1 LIALAVSS
9 ASCDQGKVHDEAP
22 AAGPAVHLLGA
33 NVVGGLLEPSD
44 RIEVSFDRLLLPLS
58 ITRQTFILGE
68 LVGDQF
74 LGLTP
79 TIRYDPVARVVT
91 VTPLP
96 EQAFD
101 PEQTYRLTIAS
112 PAGPTD
118 VNGLRAIDGATLSA
132 TSPSSVTFRV
142 AMDAGTSAPPPAP
155 PPPPDFCTAVL
166 PLFVSRCSGSG
177 CHGGSSTL
185 PAAGLRL
192 TDPQGVLTTAI
203 GQVAEGS
210 NTGPLAGNGQAPTLA
225 FARDMPI
232 IDPGPETLLTMA
244 GSVVDPAAAAT
255 PLTGGNPSHS
265 WLTYKL
271 LMAVPPACSTGS
283 PCSDGGLPGADGGV
297 PAGADGG
304 LPGADGGVPAGAD
317 GGVTGADGGVP
328 AGADGGVT
336 GADGSAPNPGSLY
349 SVPCDVDG
357 DLCPLSLP
365 DAERARLSALIPG
378 RAMPYPADPGSAAPN
393 PPALTV
399 DELELVSAWM
409 AAGAPVPPACP

>member
-1 LIALAVSS
+1 MIALAVSS

-244 GSVVDPAAAAT
+244 GSVVDAAAAAT

-283 PCSDGGLPGADGGV
+283 PCSDGGL
-297 PAGADGG
+297 
-304 LPGADGGVPAGAD
+304 
-317 GGVTGADGGVP
+317 TGADGGVP
-328 AGADGGVT
+328 AGAEGGVT

>member
-155 PPPPDFCTAVL
+155 PPPPRSNVPAYV
-166 PLFVSRCSGSG
+166 
-177 CHGGSSTL
+177 TL
-185 PAAGLRL
+185 GLAGAGLIVGGAFGGL
-192 TDPQGVLTTAI
+192 ALGAKSTFNKTPTTANADTTDRDALI
-203 GQVAEGS
+203 SDMSFAVA
-210 NTGPLAGNGQAPTLA
+210 
-225 FARDMPI
+225 
-232 IDPGPETLLTMA
+232 LTF
-244 GSVVDPAAAAT
+244 
-255 PLTGGNPSHS
+255 
-265 WLTYKL
+265 
-271 LMAVPPACSTGS
+271 
-283 PCSDGGLPGADGGV
+283 
-297 PAGADGG
+297 
-304 LPGADGGVPAGAD
+304 
-317 GGVTGADGGVP
+317 GVTGVVLLVSNDSPPPAATQSGLPPKQAAVRGFVTPYATPHGGG
-328 AGADGGVT
+328 AGAF
-336 GADGSAPNPGSLY
+336 
-349 SVPCDVDG
+349 
-357 DLCPLSLP
+357 
-365 DAERARLSALIPG
+365 
-378 RAMPYPADPGSAAPN
+378 
-393 PPALTV
+393 LTF
-399 DELELVSAWM
+399 
-409 AAGAPVPPACP
+409 

>member
-1 LIALAVSS
+1 MIALAVSS
-9 ASCDQGKVHDEAP
+9 ASCDQGKVHDEAR

-33 NVVGGLLEPSD
+33 NVVGGILAPSD
-44 RIEVSFDRLLLPLS
+44 RVEVAFDRLLLPLCV
-58 ITRQTFILGE
+58 TRQTFLLDE
-68 LVGDQF
+68 LVGNQY

-101 PEQTYRLTIAS
+101 PDQTYRLTIAS

-142 AMDAGTSAPPPAP
+142 AMNAGTSALPP

-185 PAAGLRL
+185 PAAGLQL

-203 GQVAEGS
+203 GRVAEGS
-210 NTGPLAGNGQAPTLA
+210 NTGPLGGNGQAVTLA

-232 IDPGPETLLTMA
+232 IDPGPETVVTVA
-244 GSVVDPAAAAT
+244 GSVVDPSAGA
-255 PLTGGNPSHS
+255 TGGNPSHS
-265 WLTYKL
+265 WLMYKL
-271 LMAVPPACSTGS
+271 LMAPPPACSTGS
-283 PCSDGGLPGADGGV
+283 PCADGGGLEAGADGGLAAGADGGLAAGADGGLAAGADGGL

-304 LPGADGGVPAGAD
+304 LPA
-317 GGVTGADGGVP
+317 
-328 AGADGGVT
+328 

-349 SVPCDVDG
+349 SVRCDVDG
-357 DLCPLSLP
+357 DLCPLPLP
-365 DAERARLSALIPG
+365 DAERARLSTLISG
-378 RAMPYPADPGSAAPN
+378 RAMPYPADPGSTTPN

-399 DELELVSAWM
+399 DELELVNAWM

>member
-244 GSVVDPAAAAT
+244 GSVVDAAAAAT

-283 PCSDGGLPGADGGV
+283 PCSDGGLP
-297 PAGADGG
+297 
-304 LPGADGGVPAGAD
+304 
-317 GGVTGADGGVP
+317 GADGGVP

>member
-1 LIALAVSS
+1 LIALAISS
-9 ASCDQGKVHDEAP
+9 ASCDQGKMHDEAP

-44 RIEVSFDRLLLPLS
+44 RVELSFDRLLLPLS

-101 PEQTYRLTIAS
+101 PEQTYRLTVAS

-132 TSPSSVTFRV
+132 SSPSSVTFRV
-142 AMDAGTSAPPPAP
+142 AMDAGTASPP
-155 PPPPDFCTAVL
+155 PPPPDFCTAIL
-166 PLFVSRCSGSG
+166 PLFVSRCGGSG
-177 CHGGSSTL
+177 CHGGSSTP

-192 TDPQGVLTTAI
+192 TDPDGVLTTAI
-203 GQVAEGS
+203 GRVAEGS

-232 IDPGPETLLTMA
+232 IDPGPETLLTLA
-244 GSVVDPAAAAT
+244 GAVVDAAAAAT
-255 PLTGGNPSHS
+255 PLSGGDPSHS
-265 WLTYKL
+265 WLMYKV

-283 PCSDGGLPGADGGV
+283 PCSDGGLAGADGGV
-297 PAGADGG
+297 PPGADGG
-304 LPGADGGVPAGAD
+304 LAGAD
-317 GGVTGADGGVP
+317 G
-328 AGADGGVT
+328 
-336 GADGSAPNPGSLY
+336 SGSLY
-349 SVPCDVDG
+349 AVPCDVDG

-378 RAMPYPADPGSAAPN
+378 RAMPYPAEPGSTAPN

-409 AAGAPVPPACP
+409 AAGALVPPACP

>member
-44 RIEVSFDRLLLPLS
+44 RVELSFDRLLLPLS

-101 PEQTYRLTIAS
+101 PEQTYRLTVAS

-132 TSPSSVTFRV
+132 SSPSSVTFRV
-142 AMDAGTSAPPPAP
+142 AMDAGTASPP
-155 PPPPDFCTAVL
+155 PPPPDFCTAIL
-166 PLFVSRCSGSG
+166 PLFVGRCSGSG
-177 CHGGSSTL
+177 CHGGSSTP

-192 TDPQGVLTTAI
+192 TDPDGVLTTAI
-203 GQVAEGS
+203 GRVAEGS

-232 IDPGPETLLTMA
+232 IDPGPETLLTLA
-244 GSVVDPAAAAT
+244 GAVVDAAAAAT
-255 PLTGGNPSHS
+255 PLSGGDPSHS
-265 WLTYKL
+265 WLMYKV

-283 PCSDGGLPGADGGV
+283 PCSDGGLAGADGGV
-297 PAGADGG
+297 PPGADGG
-304 LPGADGGVPAGAD
+304 LAGAD
-317 GGVTGADGGVP
+317 G
-328 AGADGGVT
+328 
-336 GADGSAPNPGSLY
+336 SGSLY
-349 SVPCDVDG
+349 AVPCDVDG

-378 RAMPYPADPGSAAPN
+378 RAMPYPAEPGSTAPN

-409 AAGAPVPPACP
+409 AAGALVPPACP